1 MAALDRIKYRKDYH
15 FSKYIHN
22 PIIILTN
29 ISSCANLLAVSVIGE
44 VMVVVVID
52 GIVVVRGAVVEVV
65 TLVVV
70 VEIFVVFIFNG
81 YLYWDVV
88 AVLVVVLVVS
98 GSGVIKVVFVV
109 DSKAK

>member
-1 MAALDRIKYRKDYH
+1 
-15 FSKYIHN
+15 
-22 PIIILTN
+22 
-29 ISSCANLLAVSVIGE
+29 
-44 VMVVVVID
+44 MVVVVID
-52 GIVVVRGAVVEVV
+52 GVVVVRGAVAEVV

-70 VEIFVVFIFNG
+70 VGIFVVFIFKG

>member
-1 MAALDRIKYRKDYH
+1 MKY
-15 FSKYIHN
+15 

-52 GIVVVRGAVVEVV
+52 GVVVVRRAVAEVG

-70 VEIFVVFIFNG
+70 VEIFVVFLFKG

-88 AVLVVVLVVS
+88 AVVVVVLVVS

-109 DSKAK
+109 ASKANNSK

>member
-1 MAALDRIKYRKDYH
+1 M
-15 FSKYIHN
+15 
-22 PIIILTN
+22 
-29 ISSCANLLAVSVIGE
+29 
-44 VMVVVVID
+44 
-52 GIVVVRGAVVEVV
+52 GIFGVVVVRGAVVEVV

>member
-1 MAALDRIKYRKDYH
+1 
-15 FSKYIHN
+15 
-22 PIIILTN
+22 
-29 ISSCANLLAVSVIGE
+29 
-44 VMVVVVID
+44 MVVVVID
-52 GIVVVRGAVVEVV
+52 GVVVVRGAVVEVV

-81 YLYWDVV
+81 HLYWDVV

>member
-1 MAALDRIKYRKDYH
+1 
-15 FSKYIHN
+15 
-22 PIIILTN
+22 
-29 ISSCANLLAVSVIGE
+29 
-44 VMVVVVID
+44 MVVVVID
-52 GIVVVRGAVVEVV
+52 GVVVVRGAVVEVV

-109 DSKAK
+109 DSNAK

>member
-1 MAALDRIKYRKDYH
+1 M
-15 FSKYIHN
+15 
-22 PIIILTN
+22 
-29 ISSCANLLAVSVIGE
+29 
-44 VMVVVVID
+44 VID
-52 GIVVVRGAVVEVV
+52 GVVVVRGAVVEVV

>member
-1 MAALDRIKYRKDYH
+1 MKY
-15 FSKYIHN
+15 

-52 GIVVVRGAVVEVV
+52 GVVVVRGAVVEVV